1 MKQKVNKSSNLSMD
15 ESMMVDGD
23 NKLTKKMMKDVNKAL
38 EQDLKKVK
46 DDNLQLTKRLEEVE

>member
-46 DDNLQLTKRLEEVE
+46 DDNL